1 MTKSVDIYWEAFPV
15 FSVSK
20 IVGVAPYTDSFVLSV
35 QHLAY
40 SCLFLLVSLADACYL
55 TFKLESNS
63 DFSLILDRLQ
73 LFILEL
79 SLVVS
84 IIKAVTNVTT
94 IRWVMNKLETLDT
107 NLARIGVHVQH
118 QRLDMFSVMLTRV
131 FLVFTL
137 FLCDLWE
144 INVYRTWRSIL
155 HAYAMLVTVLLGN
168 IVQVQFIVLLN
179 LVQRRM
185 RLLIVKLNQFAL
197 SDGFIKTNKFQTL
210 LSTHSSL
217 VTVCENVN
225 GLYSLQ
231 ILIILSSIFILSTSY
246 LYSVILKTIE
256 LITLRSFSGMDIF
269 LMICYRIVVRAYE
282 VWTMVTSCAGMQ
294 EQAAE
299 FNTLLYQLMID
310 DKTNDISNNKKL
322 RLHISMKREVVF
334 TACGFFP
341 LDYTLVHSMIA
352 AATTYLVIL
361 IQFGDQSNSN
371 PKAASSNST
380 EASTLLPIT
389 MEPS

>member
-1 MTKSVDIYWEAFPV
+1 MPKTEDIYWEAFPV

-20 IVGVAPYTDSFVLSV
+20 IVGVAPYTDNFVLSV
-35 QHLAY
+35 QHLVY
-40 SCLFLLVSLADACYL
+40 SFLFLLVSLTDACYL
-55 TFKLESNS
+55 TFKLERNS

-84 IIKAVTNVTT
+84 IVKSVTNVTT

-107 NLARIGVHVQH
+107 NLARIGVHVHH
-118 QRLDMFSVMLTRV
+118 QRLDMFTVMLTRV

-179 LVQRRM
+179 LVSRRM
-185 RLLIVKLNQFAL
+185 RLLIVKLNQFAV

-217 VTVCENVN
+217 VTVCENIN

-231 ILIILSSIFILSTSY
+231 ILIILSSIFVLSTSY
-246 LYSVILKTIE
+246 LYNVILKTIE
-256 LITLRSFSGMDIF
+256 LITLRSFSHMDIF

-282 VWTMVTSCAGMQ
+282 VWTMVTSCVCMQ
-294 EQAAE
+294 DQ
-299 FNTLLYQLMID
+299 
-310 DKTNDISNNKKL
+310 
-322 RLHISMKREVVF
+322 V
-334 TACGFFP
+334 CFP
-341 LDYTLVHSMIA
+341 NL
-352 AATTYLVIL
+352 
-361 IQFGDQSNSN
+361 FG
-371 PKAASSNST
+371 
-380 EASTLLPIT
+380 
-389 MEPS
+389 